1 MKAGEMLYW
10 KTVTGGIHMSVC
22 NISQPF
28 LQILDSWEINLCE

>member
-10 KTVTGGIHMSVC
+10 KTVTGDIHISVC

-28 LQILDSWEINLCE
+28 LQKLDSWEIKLCE